1 MDQHALGRDF
11 GLRIVLMGI
20 LLSHGCS
27 EKVSVGEGKESTNQS
42 QRHVVR
48 IVFHLSGDDLG
59 SQEYRIILEAI
70 KAEIVGAKAGE
81 IVSSGYGMG
90 NMELVVATGDNDSTA
105 KLERIVEEIYPKA
118 TYRMERR
125 RR

>member
-1 MDQHALGRDF
+1 MSRKLLLATS
-11 GLRIVLMGI
+11 LMGI
-20 LLSHGCS
+20 LLTPGCS

-48 IVFHLSGDDLG
+48 IVFHLSGDDIG
-59 SQEYRIILEAI
+59 SHEYRTILEAI

-90 NMELVVATGDNDSTA
+90 NMELVVAVGDNDSTDA
-105 KLERIVEEIYPKA
+105 LGRIIDEIYPKA
-118 TYRMERR
+118 TYRIEQRPR
-125 RR
+125 